1 MDEFQEGYAPD
12 ENYNGPMIEE
22 GDHLVK
28 VINVQGGFSKKGT
41 PMLTIEIQA
50 KNCPI
55 IFKHFIVKNEYFN
68 ANMTKFFD
76 CFKIPRGN
84 FEYNRWV
91 GRVGK
96 AHIGK
101 GSPNPEGKA
110 YMELQYLIVE
120 QKGATPG
127 PQPAMQ
133 PAARPA
139 PVAAPK
145 PQQEAVVMPF
155 DDDIPF

>member
-1 MDEFQEGYAPD
+1 MDEFSEGYAPD
-12 ENYNGPMIEE
+12 ENYNGPVLEE
-22 GDHLVK
+22 GDHPIK
-28 VINVQGGFSKKGT
+28 IINVHGGLSKKGT

-50 KNCPI
+50 KGCNI
-55 IFKHFIVKNEYFN
+55 VFKHYIVKNEYFN

-84 FEYNRWV
+84 FEYSRWL

-96 AHIGK
+96 GHFGK
-101 GSPNPEGKA
+101 GLPNAEGKA

-120 QKGATPG
+120 AKGTAPG

-133 PAARPA
+133 PATKPA
-139 PVAAPK
+139 PIAAPK
-145 PQQEAVVMPF
+145 PQQEAVAMPF